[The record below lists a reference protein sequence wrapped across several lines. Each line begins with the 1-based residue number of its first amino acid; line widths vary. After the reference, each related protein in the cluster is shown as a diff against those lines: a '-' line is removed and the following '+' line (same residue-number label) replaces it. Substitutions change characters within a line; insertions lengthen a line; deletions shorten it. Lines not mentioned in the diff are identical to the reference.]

1 MKRNYIKMNDNDNYL
16 SLGNVINTIKK
27 VSNNK
32 NAMQTEL
39 FSTIFN
45 INNVNATTINN
56 YCIGYRAIGLEYK
69 KVFIDLKRKY
79 DQDKLI
85 YEDIILGILSIMDD
99 IIYIKDD
106 NSLELIN
113 NNKKLNEVIKEL
125 LVIASNDEHI
135 EKEIINN
142 IKKLS
147 NYEAFIE
154 LLNYSIL
161 DNNQPVYTQSI
172 NIKINRQ
179 ELNEYLKIKLYY
191 GESYINSL
199 IELSRKDN
207 MYACA
212 ELGSL
217 EFDGYISSKPNYKK
231 CYDYYYKA
239 ALKDHPKGCWM
250 VANLML
256 TGRVK
261 LDFDT
266 MWKYLNKSIELGSFA
281 GYNTLGLCYLRG
293 INKKNKKDL
302 NEARKNFQI
311 SAEHGY
317 VFAFNNLGKTYE
329 DEGNI
334 EEAIKYY
341 KVSADMNEC
350 WALNKVGE
358 YYRHKG
364 DLKTAY
370 IYYLKA
376 TESPI
381 TERIKYP
388 FYNLAKYYYENGC
401 EEANIKKDTSKAK
414 ELYEI
419 YESLS

>member
-39 FSTIFN
+39 FYTIFN
-45 INNVNATTINN
+45 VNNVNATTINN

-69 KVFIDLKRKY
+69 RIFIDLKRKFE
-79 DQDKLI
+79 QDKEI
-85 YEDIILGILSIMDD
+85 YINIILGILSIMDD
-99 IIYIKDD
+99 VIYIKDGS
-106 NSLELIN
+106 SLELIN
-113 NNKKLNEVIKEL
+113 TNKKLNEVIKEL
-125 LVIASNDEHI
+125 LIIAQNDKHI
-135 EKEIINN
+135 EKETINS
-142 IKKLS
+142 IKKLN

-161 DNNQPVYTQSI
+161 ENNQPVYTQSI
-172 NIKINRQ
+172 NIKINRE

-217 EFDGYISSKPNYKK
+217 EFDGYISGKPNYKK

-261 LDFDT
+261 LEFDT

-293 INKKNKKDL
+293 INKQNKKDL

-329 DEGNI
+329 EEGNI

-358 YYRHKG
+358 YYRKKR

-401 EEANIKKDTSKAK
+401 KEANIKKDTTKAK
-414 ELYEI
+414 ELYDI
-419 YESLS
+419 YESLK

>member
-27 VSNNK
+27 VSNNN
-32 NAMQTEL
+32 NAMQTLL

-45 INNVNATTINN
+45 VSNVNATTINN

-69 KVFIDLKRKY
+69 KIYIDLKRRY
-79 DQDKLI
+79 ELDKQVYI
-85 YEDIILGILSIMDD
+85 DIILDILSIMDD
-99 IIYIKDD
+99 VIYVKDD

-113 NNKKLNEVIKEL
+113 NNKKLKEVVDNL
-125 LVIASNDEHI
+125 LVIANNDEHI
-135 EKEIINN
+135 EKDVISN
-142 IKKLS
+142 IKNMNL
-147 NYEAFIE
+147 YESFIE

-199 IELSRKDN
+199 LELSRKDN

-217 EFDGYISSKPNYKK
+217 EFDGYISGKPNYKK
-231 CYDYYYKA
+231 CYEYYYKA

-256 TGRVK
+256 TKRVK

-293 INKKNKKDL
+293 INKENKKDI
-302 NEARKNFQI
+302 NEARKNFWI

-341 KVSADMNEC
+341 KISADMNEC

-358 YYRHKG
+358 YYRKKG
-364 DLKTAY
+364 DLKKAF
-370 IYYLKA
+370 IYYSKA
-376 TESPI
+376 IDSPI

-388 FYNLAKYYYENGC
+388 YYNLAKYYYENGC
-401 EEANIKKDTSKAK
+401 KEANIKKDETKAK
-414 ELYEI
+414 ELYKI
-419 YESLS
+419 YESFS

>member
-39 FSTIFN
+39 FYTIFN
-45 INNVNATTINN
+45 VNNVNATTINN

-69 KVFIDLKRKY
+69 RIFIDLKRKFE
-79 DQDKLI
+79 QDKEI
-85 YEDIILGILSIMDD
+85 YINIILGILSIMDD
-99 IIYIKDD
+99 VIYVKDVS
-106 NSLELIN
+106 SLELIN
-113 NNKKLNEVIKEL
+113 TNKKLNEVIKEL
-125 LVIASNDEHI
+125 LIIAQNDKHI
-135 EKEIINN
+135 EKETINS
-142 IKKLS
+142 IKKLN

-161 DNNQPVYTQSI
+161 ENNQPVYTQSI
-172 NIKINRQ
+172 NIKINRE

-217 EFDGYISSKPNYKK
+217 EFDGYISGKPNYKK

-239 ALKDHPKGCWM
+239 ALKDHPNGCWM

-261 LDFDT
+261 LEFDT

-293 INKKNKKDL
+293 INKQNKKDL

-329 DEGNI
+329 EEGNV

-358 YYRHKG
+358 YYRKKR

-401 EEANIKKDTSKAK
+401 EEANIKKDTTKAK
-414 ELYEI
+414 ELYDI
-419 YESLS
+419 YESLK

>member
-1 MKRNYIKMNDNDNYL
+1 MKKNYIKMNDNDNYL
-16 SLGNVINTIKK
+16 SLGNLINVIKK
-27 VSNNK
+27 ISNNK

-39 FSTIFN
+39 FCTLFN
-45 INNVNATTINN
+45 VNNVNATTINN
-56 YCIGYRAIGLEYK
+56 YCIGYRAIGIEYK
-69 KVFIDLKRKY
+69 KIYVDLKRKY
-79 DQDKLI
+79 ETDKLVYI
-85 YEDIILGILSIMDD
+85 DIILGILSIMDD
-99 IIYIKDD
+99 VIYIKDD
-106 NSLELIN
+106 NSLDLIN
-113 NNKKLNEVIKEL
+113 SNKKLKETINEL
-125 LVIASNDEHI
+125 LKIASKDEHI
-135 EKEIINN
+135 EKD
-142 IKKLS
+142 KLNELKS
-147 NYEAFIE
+147 ISPYESFIE
-154 LLNYSIL
+154 ILNHCIL
-161 DNNQPVYTQSI
+161 ENNQPVYTQSI
-172 NIKINRQ
+172 NIKINRE

-199 IELSRKDN
+199 IELSKKDN

-217 EFDGYISSKPNYKK
+217 EFDGYISGKTDFDK
-231 CYDYYYKA
+231 CYEYYYKA

-261 LDFDT
+261 LNFDI
-266 MWKYLNKSIELGSFA
+266 MWKFLNKSIELGSFA

-293 INKKNKKDL
+293 INKQNKKDL

-329 DEGNI
+329 EEGNI

-358 YYRHKG
+358 YYRKKG

-401 EEANIKKDTSKAK
+401 EEANIKKDTTKAK
-414 ELYEI
+414 ELYDI
-419 YESLS
+419 YKSLN

>member
-39 FSTIFN
+39 FYTIFN
-45 INNVNATTINN
+45 VNNVNATTINN

-69 KVFIDLKRKY
+69 RIFIDLKRKFE
-79 DQDKLI
+79 QDKEI
-85 YEDIILGILSIMDD
+85 YINIILGILSIMDD
-99 IIYIKDD
+99 VIYVKDVS
-106 NSLELIN
+106 SLELIN
-113 NNKKLNEVIKEL
+113 TNNKLNEVIKEL
-125 LVIASNDEHI
+125 LIIAQNDKHI
-135 EKEIINN
+135 EKETINS
-142 IKKLS
+142 IKKLN

-161 DNNQPVYTQSI
+161 ENNQPVYTQSI
-172 NIKINRQ
+172 NIKINRE

-217 EFDGYISSKPNYKK
+217 EFDGYISGKPNYKK

-261 LDFDT
+261 LEFDT

-293 INKKNKKDL
+293 INKQNKKDL

-329 DEGNI
+329 EEGNI

-358 YYRHKG
+358 YYRKKR

-401 EEANIKKDTSKAK
+401 EEANIKKDTTKAK
-414 ELYEI
+414 ELYDI
-419 YESLS
+419 YESLK

>member
-39 FSTIFN
+39 FYTIFN
-45 INNVNATTINN
+45 VNNVNATTINN

-69 KVFIDLKRKY
+69 RIFIDLKRKFE
-79 DQDKLI
+79 QDKEI
-85 YEDIILGILSIMDD
+85 YINIILGILSIMDD
-99 IIYIKDD
+99 VIYVKDVS
-106 NSLELIN
+106 SLELIN
-113 NNKKLNEVIKEL
+113 TNKKLNEVIKEL
-125 LVIASNDEHI
+125 LIIAQNDEHI
-135 EKEIINN
+135 EKETINS
-142 IKKLS
+142 IKKLN

-161 DNNQPVYTQSI
+161 ENNQPVYTQSI
-172 NIKINRQ
+172 NIKINRE

-217 EFDGYISSKPNYKK
+217 EFDGYISGKPNYKK

-261 LDFDT
+261 LEFDT

-293 INKKNKKDL
+293 INKQNKKDL

-329 DEGNI
+329 EEGNI

-358 YYRHKG
+358 YYRKKR

-401 EEANIKKDTSKAK
+401 EEANIKKDTTKAK
-414 ELYEI
+414 ELYDI
-419 YESLS
+419 YESLK

>member
-39 FSTIFN
+39 FYTIFN
-45 INNVNATTINN
+45 VNNVNATTINN

-69 KVFIDLKRKY
+69 RIFIDLKRKFE
-79 DQDKLI
+79 QDKEI
-85 YEDIILGILSIMDD
+85 YINIILGILSIMDD
-99 IIYIKDD
+99 VIYVKDVS
-106 NSLELIN
+106 SLELIN
-113 NNKKLNEVIKEL
+113 TNKKLNEVIKEL
-125 LVIASNDEHI
+125 LIIAQNDKHI
-135 EKEIINN
+135 EKETINS
-142 IKKLS
+142 IKKLN

-161 DNNQPVYTQSI
+161 ENNQPVYTQSI
-172 NIKINRQ
+172 NIKINRE

-217 EFDGYISSKPNYKK
+217 EFDGYISGKPNYKK

-261 LDFDT
+261 LEFDT

-293 INKKNKKDL
+293 INKQNKKDL

-329 DEGNI
+329 EEGNV

-358 YYRHKG
+358 YYRKKR

-401 EEANIKKDTSKAK
+401 EEANIKKDTTKAK
-414 ELYEI
+414 ELYDI
-419 YESLS
+419 YESLK

>member
-1 MKRNYIKMNDNDNYL
+1 MKKNYIKMNDNDNYL
-16 SLGNVINTIKK
+16 SFGNLINIIKK

-39 FSTIFN
+39 FCTIFN
-45 INNVNATTINN
+45 VNNVNATTINN

-69 KVFIDLKRKY
+69 KTYVDLKRKY
-79 DQDKLI
+79 ETDKSVYL
-85 YEDIILGILSIMDD
+85 DIVLGILSIMDD

-106 NSLELIN
+106 KSLDLIN
-113 NNKKLNEVIKEL
+113 TNKKLKEVIIEL
-125 LVIASNDEHI
+125 LKIASNDEHI
-135 EKEIINN
+135 EKT
-142 IKKLS
+142 KLNKLKNMNS
-147 NYEAFIE
+147 YESFIE
-154 LLNYSIL
+154 ILNHCIL
-161 DNNQPVYTQSI
+161 ENNQPVYTQSI
-172 NIKINRQ
+172 NIKINRE

-217 EFDGYISSKPNYKK
+217 EFDGYISGKPNYKK

-261 LDFDT
+261 LEFDT

-293 INKKNKKDL
+293 INKQNKKDL

-329 DEGNI
+329 EEGNI

-358 YYRHKG
+358 YYRKNK
-364 DLKTAY
+364 DLKTAF
-370 IYYLKA
+370 IYYSKA
-376 TESPI
+376 IEAPI
-381 TERIKYP
+381 TERIKHP
-388 FYNLAKYYYENGC
+388 F
-401 EEANIKKDTSKAK
+401 
-414 ELYEI
+414 
-419 YESLS
+419 

>member
-39 FSTIFN
+39 FYTIFN
-45 INNVNATTINN
+45 VNNVNATTINN

-69 KVFIDLKRKY
+69 RIFIDLKRKFE
-79 DQDKLI
+79 QDKEI
-85 YEDIILGILSIMDD
+85 YINIILGILSIMDD
-99 IIYIKDD
+99 VIYVKDVS
-106 NSLELIN
+106 SLELIN
-113 NNKKLNEVIKEL
+113 TNKKLNEVIKEL
-125 LVIASNDEHI
+125 LIIAQNDKHI
-135 EKEIINN
+135 EKETINS
-142 IKKLS
+142 IKKLN

-161 DNNQPVYTQSI
+161 ENNQPVYTQSI
-172 NIKINRQ
+172 NIKINRE

-217 EFDGYISSKPNYKK
+217 EFDGYISGRPNYKK

-261 LDFDT
+261 LEFDT

-293 INKKNKKDL
+293 INKQNKKDL

-329 DEGNI
+329 EEGNI

-358 YYRHKG
+358 YYRKKR

-401 EEANIKKDTSKAK
+401 EEANIKKDTTKAK
-414 ELYEI
+414 ELYDI
-419 YESLS
+419 YESLK

>member
-39 FSTIFN
+39 FYTIFN
-45 INNVNATTINN
+45 VNNVNATTINN

-69 KVFIDLKRKY
+69 RIFIDLKRKFE
-79 DQDKLI
+79 QDKEI
-85 YEDIILGILSIMDD
+85 YINIILGILSIMDD
-99 IIYIKDD
+99 VIYVKDVS
-106 NSLELIN
+106 SLELIN
-113 NNKKLNEVIKEL
+113 TNKKLNEVIKEL
-125 LVIASNDEHI
+125 LIIAQNDKHI
-135 EKEIINN
+135 EKETINS
-142 IKKLS
+142 IKKLN

-161 DNNQPVYTQSI
+161 ENNQPVYTQSI
-172 NIKINRQ
+172 NIKINRE

-217 EFDGYISSKPNYKK
+217 EFDGYISGKPNYKK

-261 LDFDT
+261 LEFDT

-293 INKKNKKDL
+293 INKQNKKDL

-329 DEGNI
+329 EEGNI

-358 YYRHKG
+358 YYRKNK
-364 DLKTAY
+364 DLKTAF
-370 IYYLKA
+370 IYYSKA
-376 TESPI
+376 IETPI

-401 EEANIKKDTSKAK
+401 EEANIKKDINKAK
-414 ELYEI
+414 ELMNI
-419 YESLS
+419 YDNLS

>member
-39 FSTIFN
+39 FYTIFN
-45 INNVNATTINN
+45 VNNVNATTINN

-69 KVFIDLKRKY
+69 RIFIDLKRKFE
-79 DQDKLI
+79 QDKEI
-85 YEDIILGILSIMDD
+85 YINIILGILSIMDD
-99 IIYIKDD
+99 VIYVKDVS
-106 NSLELIN
+106 SLELIN
-113 NNKKLNEVIKEL
+113 TNKKLNEVIKEL
-125 LVIASNDEHI
+125 LIIAQNDKHI
-135 EKEIINN
+135 EKETINS
-142 IKKLS
+142 IKKLN

-161 DNNQPVYTQSI
+161 ENNQPVYTQSI
-172 NIKINRQ
+172 NIKINRE

-217 EFDGYISSKPNYKK
+217 EFDGYISGKPNYKK

-261 LDFDT
+261 LEFDT

-293 INKKNKKDL
+293 INKQNKKDL

-329 DEGNI
+329 EEGNV

-358 YYRHKG
+358 YYRKKR

-401 EEANIKKDTSKAK
+401 EEANIKKETTKAK
-414 ELYEI
+414 ELYDI
-419 YESLS
+419 YESLK

>member
-39 FSTIFN
+39 FCTIFN
-45 INNVNATTINN
+45 VNNVNATTINN

-69 KVFIDLKRKY
+69 RIFIDLKRKFE
-79 DQDKLI
+79 QDKEI
-85 YEDIILGILSIMDD
+85 YINIILGILSIMDD
-99 IIYIKDD
+99 VIYVKDVS
-106 NSLELIN
+106 SLELIN
-113 NNKKLNEVIKEL
+113 TNKKLNEVIKEL
-125 LVIASNDEHI
+125 LIIAQNDKHI
-135 EKEIINN
+135 EKETINS
-142 IKKLS
+142 IKKLN

-161 DNNQPVYTQSI
+161 ENNQPVYTQSI
-172 NIKINRQ
+172 NIKINRE

-217 EFDGYISSKPNYKK
+217 EFDGYISGKPNYKK

-261 LDFDT
+261 LEFDT
-266 MWKYLNKSIELGSFA
+266 MWTYLNKSIELGSFA

-293 INKKNKKDL
+293 INKQNKKDL

-329 DEGNI
+329 EEGNI

-358 YYRHKG
+358 YYRKKR

-401 EEANIKKDTSKAK
+401 EEANIKKDTTKAK
-414 ELYEI
+414 ELYDI
-419 YESLS
+419 YESLK